1 MITESYSQSL
11 CLFKQ
16 FELTAFFSFSFFLS
30 FFCSYFKNR
39 VQRIFIRGS
48 YSSEGTVKYGVP
60 QGSVLGPELFC
71 IYINYLPMH
80 IPSNSA
86 ECRMLA
92 DDTTFHT
99 TGKSVVQIQKTLQF
113 CLDRISVWCNTNH
126 MLINPVKTKSMI
138 ITTRQNHQLS
148 DLSLRLSVIENVTEH
163 RLLRLITDNKFRW
176 QAQIEHINKCMST
189 KLFLLSQLQHIIG
202 IDTRKLFCN
211 AHTKPHIVYA
221 SVVWDGCDE
230 VHLKKLN
237 SQYYIEGQANQSF
250 LNLPYLQSKRLV
262 HLEF

>member
-1 MITESYSQSL
+1 
-11 CLFKQ
+11 
-16 FELTAFFSFSFFLS
+16 
-30 FFCSYFKNR
+30 
-39 VQRIFIRGS
+39 
-48 YSSEGTVKYGVP
+48 
-60 QGSVLGPELFC
+60 
-71 IYINYLPMH
+71 
-80 IPSNSA
+80 
-86 ECRMLA
+86 MLA
-92 DDTTFHT
+92 DDTTLHT

-113 CLDRISVWCNTNH
+113 CLDRISVWCNTNQ

-138 ITTRQNHQLS
+138 ITTRLKHQLS

-176 QAQIEHINKCMST
+176 QAQIEHISKSVST

-237 SQYYIEGQANQSF
+237 SLYYIEGQANQSF
-250 LNLPYLQSKRLV
+250 LILPYLQSKRLV